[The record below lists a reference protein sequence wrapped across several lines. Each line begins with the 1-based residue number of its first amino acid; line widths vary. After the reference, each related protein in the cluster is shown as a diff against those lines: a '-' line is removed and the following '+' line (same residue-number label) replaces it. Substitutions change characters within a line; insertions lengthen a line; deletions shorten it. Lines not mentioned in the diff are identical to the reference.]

1 MSAFKS
7 IVVPT
12 DFGEAANGAID
23 LAIELGAKFGSK
35 LTLVHAFTLPVTD
48 GAYGAG
54 LSWPIDDL
62 AAAAKTELDCTLRRV
77 RERYPAAEGFVVCG
91 DPCSQILDAI
101 ETSGADL
108 VVMGTHGRRGL
119 SRVFLGSVAEKVV
132 RLSPVPVVTVSG
144 NEARRAK
151 EKVIAATAQPTI

>member
-7 IVVPT
+7 ILVPT
-12 DFGEAANGAID
+12 DFGEPANRAID

-35 LTLVHAFTLPVTD
+35 LTLLHAFTLPITD
-48 GAYGAG
+48 GGYAAG

-62 AAAAKTELDCTLRRV
+62 AAAAKTELDGALRKA
-77 RERYPAAEGFVVCG
+77 RERYPVVEGIVACG
-91 DPCSQILDAI
+91 NPCGRILDAI
-101 ETSGADL
+101 ETIGADL

-132 RLSPVPVVTVSG
+132 HLSPVPVLTVSG
-144 NEARRAK
+144 SEVQRVK
-151 EKVIAATAQPTI
+151 KKLMAAVAEPTK